1 MPRRRR
7 DHPPVCPDRDCGLHA
22 SLAVRDGARS
32 GDETEGWCV
41 WCSVRRVTNNMR
53 TVRRPDPREVREE
66 NDSVEGRVDGFV
78 VPQFDSSNLRRRVVA
93 G

>member
-1 MPRRRR
+1 VVFCEPG
-7 DHPPVCPDRDCGLHA
+7 HEQHADRL
-22 SLAVRDGARS
+22 
-32 GDETEGWCV
+32 
-41 WCSVRRVTNNMR
+41 
-53 TVRRPDPREVREE
+53 RRPDPREVREE